1 MGFRGSAPKGQS
13 HRDIA
18 SKAGSC
24 TCPQLRGGAV
34 RRKLQEHLEVS
45 DPVPV
50 RLAFEHPVVLDHGVE
65 MLHARAHELQPLIS
79 CDFLC

>member
-1 MGFRGSAPKGQS
+1 MGWAVRPRAKAIVAFM
-13 HRDIA
+13 
-18 SKAGSC
+18 AGSC

-34 RRKLQEHLEVS
+34 RRNLQEHLEVS